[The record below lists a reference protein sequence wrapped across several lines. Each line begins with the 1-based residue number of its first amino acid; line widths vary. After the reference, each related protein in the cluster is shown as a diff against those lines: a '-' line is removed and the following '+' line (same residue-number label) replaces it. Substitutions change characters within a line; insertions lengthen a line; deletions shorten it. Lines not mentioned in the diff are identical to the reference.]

1 MKVIPTA
8 APTDLGDSVRGD
20 NADRVH
26 LRTPRNPAP
35 LEGQNPS
42 RKGGARQAE
51 LQLQPLAE
59 NQTVQV
65 QVIPANIGVDGV
77 HADAQPTATDDAD
90 DGPAVTVLSRLHHNE

>member
-1 MKVIPTA
+1 MPVKVIPTVV
-8 APTDLGDSVRGD
+8 PTDLGDSVRGD

-26 LRTPRNPAP
+26 LRSPRNPAP

-59 NQTVQV
+59 SQTVK
-65 QVIPANIGVDGV
+65 VIPNIGDMSDGV
-77 HADAQPTATDDAD
+77 DRVHAHVEI
-90 DGPAVTVLSRLHHNE
+90 G